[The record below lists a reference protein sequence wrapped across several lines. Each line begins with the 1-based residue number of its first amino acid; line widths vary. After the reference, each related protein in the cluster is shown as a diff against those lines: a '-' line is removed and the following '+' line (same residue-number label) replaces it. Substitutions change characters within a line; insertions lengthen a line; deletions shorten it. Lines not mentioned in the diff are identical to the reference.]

1 MEVFVIADRKH
12 GLLNVS
18 HGKTEAYQER
28 LGIIMIIFMILNIQP
43 LKEPVD
49 SSFCPQTGRP
59 IQTKACSLR
68 CKKDC
73 VLTNWSQWLNCDCNS
88 GPNGIQGIGKS

>member
-1 MEVFVIADRKH
+1 MVHRLA
-12 GLLNVS
+12 LLN
-18 HGKTEAYQER
+18 E
-28 LGIIMIIFMILNIQP
+28 FDFQP
-43 LKEPVD
+43 SQEPVD
-49 SSFCPQTGRP
+49 SSFCPQSGKP

-88 GPNGIQGIGKS
+88 GPNGIQGIGIISYLFSGTLI